1 MANPA
6 AARSDDRGP
15 GEANGPAAAFTEL
28 RSLIVGPE
36 QRQLRALQA
45 RLDDPGTQAREVS
58 QVLPQAVLLRTRDP
72 QLTRALAP
80 TIEEAITASVR
91 KNPQPLADAMFPVI
105 GPAIRKAI
113 AASLSSML
121 ESLNRTLE
129 HSLSW
134 RAVKWRITALRTGKS
149 FAEVVLLNTLVYRVE
164 QVFLID
170 RRSGLLLQ
178 HLKADSAAVPDA
190 DMVSAMLTAIRD
202 FARDSFRVSEAEAL
216 ETLEIGDLTVWIEQ
230 GPHAILAAVIR
241 GTPPHE
247 LRSVLQDVIERV
259 HSQHGDALRSFD
271 GDTGPFESAR
281 PLLETCLQ
289 VQYQRDRKRTSPW
302 LLAIAGALALAAGFW
317 MFSSLRARAR
327 WDAYLDA
334 LRAEPGIVVVS
345 ADRQSGKYVVNGLR
359 DPLARDPASF
369 LSSHQLSAAT
379 VTGNWQ
385 LYQALEPTFV
395 LARARGILRPPAGV
409 TLQFADGVLSAA
421 GTASADWILESVP
434 LARAV
439 PGVARYNPTRLI
451 DSEIAAFT
459 KRLEAARLLFVRG
472 TITPVPGGDQVLAA
486 CREHVRSLDVLAKA
500 AGRRFML
507 EIRGHADGDGP
518 PGSNIPLSARRAER
532 VRTELQTELLQQMD
546 VATSGVGSAEP
557 LTRGTADTDKQQN
570 RRVSLRVFATG
581 APETP
586 LNR

>member
-1 MANPA
+1 VANQA
-6 AARSDDRGP
+6 AARSDDRRP
-15 GEANGPAAAFTEL
+15 PDPREPAAAFTEL
-28 RSLIVGPE
+28 RSLIIGPE

-113 AASLSSML
+113 AASLNGML
-121 ESLNRTLE
+121 ETLNRTLE

-134 RAVKWRITALRTGKS
+134 RAVRWRLTALRTGKS
-149 FAEVVLLNTLVYRVE
+149 FAEIVLLNTLVYRVD

-178 HLKADSAAVPDA
+178 HVKADSAATPDA

-202 FARDSFRVSEAEAL
+202 FARDSFRVSETEAL
-216 ETLEIGDLTVWIEQ
+216 ETLQIGELSVWIEQ
-230 GPHAILAAVIR
+230 GPHAMLAAVIR
-241 GTPPHE
+241 GAPPPE
-247 LRSVLQDVIERV
+247 LRAVLQSVLERI
-259 HSQHGDALRSFD
+259 HAQYGEALRSFD
-271 GDTGPFESAR
+271 GDAAPFESAR
-281 PLLETCLQ
+281 PLLESCLQ
-289 VQYQRDRKRTSPW
+289 AQYQSEKRRTSPW
-302 LLAIAGALALAAGFW
+302 LWAMAGALALLVGAW
-317 MFSSLRARAR
+317 IFSSVRARAR
-327 WDAYLDA
+327 WDGYLDA

-345 ADRQSGKYVVNGLR
+345 SGRDGGKYVVSGLR

-369 LSSHQLSAAT
+369 LASHQLSAAG
-379 VTGNWQ
+379 VTGSWQ
-385 LYQALEPTFV
+385 LYQALEPPFV
-395 LARARGILRPPAGV
+395 LARAREILRPPASV
-409 TLQFADGVLSAA
+409 TLQFADGVLNAA

-459 KRLEAARLLFVRG
+459 QRLEAARLLFVRG
-472 TITPVPGGDQVLAA
+472 TITPVPVGEQALAA
-486 CREHVRSLDVLAKA
+486 CREYVRSLDVLAKA

-507 EIRGHADGDGP
+507 EIRGHADADGP
-518 PGSNIPLSARRAER
+518 QESNIPLSARRAER
-532 VRTELQTELLQQMD
+532 VRTELQIERLQQID

-557 LTRGTADTDKQQN
+557 LMRGTADVDKQQN
-570 RRVSLRVFATG
+570 RRVSLRVFAAG

>member
-1 MANPA
+1 VANPA
-6 AARSDDRGP
+6 AARPDDRRP
-15 GEANGPAAAFTEL
+15 ADANAPAAAFTEL
-28 RSLIVGPE
+28 RALIVGPE

-113 AASLSSML
+113 AASLSSMV

-134 RAVKWRITALRTGKS
+134 RAVKWRVTALRTGTS
-149 FAEVVLLNTLVYRVE
+149 FAEIVLLNTLVYRVE

-202 FARDSFRVSEAEAL
+202 FARDSFHVSETESL
-216 ETLEIGDLTVWIEQ
+216 ETLQIGELSVWIEQ

-241 GTPPHE
+241 GTPPRE
-247 LRSVLQDVIERV
+247 LRAVMQDVIERV

-271 GDTGPFESAR
+271 GDAGALEATR

-289 VQYQRDRKRTSPW
+289 AQYQRDRKRSSPW
-302 LLAIAGALALAAGFW
+302 LWAIAGGLLLLAGLWA
-317 MFSSLRARAR
+317 FSSVRAQAR
-327 WDAYLDA
+327 WNGYLSA
-334 LRAEPGIVVVS
+334 LRGEPGIVVVS
-345 ADRQSGKYVVNGLR
+345 AERRDGKYVVSGLR
-359 DPLARDPASF
+359 DPLARDPAS
-369 LSSHQLSAAT
+369 LLASHQLSIAG
-379 VTGNWQ
+379 VTGHWQ
-385 LYQALEPTFV
+385 LYQALEPPFV
-395 LARARGILRPPAGV
+395 LARAREILRPPAGV

-421 GTASADWILESVP
+421 GTAPADWILESVP

-459 KRLEAARLLFVRG
+459 GRLEAARLRFVKG
-472 TITPVPGGDQVLAA
+472 TTTPVPGSDQVVAA
-486 CREHVRSLDVLAKA
+486 CREHLRSLDVLARA

-507 EIRGHADGDGP
+507 EIRGHADADGP
-518 PGSNIPLSARRAER
+518 PDSNIPLSARRAER
-532 VRTELQTELLQQMD
+532 VRAELQTDRLHQID
-546 VATSGVGSAEP
+546 VATTGVGSAEP
-557 LTRGTADTDKQQN
+557 VIRGTADSDKQQN